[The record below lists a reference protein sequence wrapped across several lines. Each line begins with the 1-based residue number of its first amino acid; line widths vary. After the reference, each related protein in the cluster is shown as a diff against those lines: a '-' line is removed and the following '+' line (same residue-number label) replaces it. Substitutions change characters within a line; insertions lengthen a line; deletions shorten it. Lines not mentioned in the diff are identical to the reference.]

1 MPNPPDLPLAYYQDL
16 ARTLTARVE
25 TLERELDAVRT
36 ELAHAI
42 ETMPPKRL
50 EKYTREREA
59 RGGPL
64 P

>member
-1 MPNPPDLPLAYYQDL
+1 LTPKPKGYYRKR
-16 ARTLTARVE
+16 ARMLEARVKS
-25 TLERELDAVRT
+25 LECELDAVRT
-36 ELAHAI
+36 ELQHAI

>member
-1 MPNPPDLPLAYYQDL
+1 MLE
-16 ARTLTARVE
+16 ARVKS
-25 TLERELDAVRT
+25 LECELDAVRT
-36 ELAHAI
+36 ELQHAI